1 MASTIPTNRV
11 AGDPAHPTDHD
22 RVHSAFSLTTKA
34 ANYTMAALDGI
45 VLANGTFTVTLPD
58 VTLADV
64 AIGKRYTVKNI
75 GTGTVTVAPTAG
87 TIDGAASFVMTVQY
101 SSVDF
106 VTDGTNWFTV

>member
-1 MASTIPTNRV
+1 MASTLSTTRV
-11 AGDPAHPTDHD
+11 AGDPAHPSDHD
-22 RVHSAFSLTTKA
+22 RTHSAFALVTKT

-45 VLANGTFTVTLPD
+45 ILANGTFAITLPD

-64 AIGKRYTVKNI
+64 VIGKRFTVKNI
-75 GTGTVTVAPTAG
+75 GTGTVTISPAAG
-87 TIDGAASFVMTVQY
+87 TIDGAATFTLLTQY